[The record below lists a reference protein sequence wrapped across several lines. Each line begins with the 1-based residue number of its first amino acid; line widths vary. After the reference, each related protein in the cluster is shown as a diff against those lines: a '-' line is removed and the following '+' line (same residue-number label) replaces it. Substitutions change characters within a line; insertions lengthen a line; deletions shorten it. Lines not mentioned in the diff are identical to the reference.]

1 MTMTPLDIA
10 IIILGLSCAAALY
23 RMLAGPTNAD
33 RAVAGDLVF
42 FGIVGLIA
50 LYGVRNSHS
59 FTADLVLVAAILG
72 FLSALSLARA
82 LTKGKR

>member
-1 MTMTPLDIA
+1 MTALDVA
-10 IIILGLSCAAALY
+10 ILILALSCISALY
-23 RMLAGPTNAD
+23 RLLAGPTNAD
-33 RAVAGDLVF
+33 RAVSGDLVF

-50 LYGVRNSHS
+50 LYGVRSTHS
-59 FTADLVLVAAILG
+59 FTADLVLVAALLG